1 MVKLS
6 PDIVIFDVDGVL
18 VDVRRSYQRSTVQT
32 VKYFTGRRVTYAD
45 VHRWKNRPGF
55 NDDWKL
61 TTAWVAELGH
71 PVPYAEVKAKF
82 EEFYWGPKRDG
93 DGNVARER
101 WLVPVAR
108 LKKWAARAHLAIFTG
123 RTREELQ
130 HTLDMF
136 HVEQFFRTIVTVN
149 DVSRPKPDP
158 EGLRKILGSSDARS
172 AVYVGD
178 NIDDALASRGAH
190 VPFLGVLPRNS
201 LARQHRAASL
211 RKEGAIVVLGSV
223 LELEKVWR

>member
-1 MVKLS
+1 MVKIS
-6 PDIVIFDVDGVL
+6 PEIVIFDVDGVL
-18 VDVRRSYQRSTVQT
+18 VDVRQSYHRSTIQT
-32 VKYFTGRRVTYAD
+32 VKYFTGRRVTYND

-82 EEFYWGPKRDG
+82 EEFYWGPKRNG
-93 DGNVARER
+93 DGNVASER
-101 WLVPVAR
+101 WLVPAIR

-149 DVSRPKPDP
+149 DISRPKPDP
-158 EGLRKILGSSDARS
+158 EGLQRILGKADKRM
-172 AVYVGD
+172 AVYLGD
-178 NIDDALASRGAH
+178 NIDDALASRSAG
-190 VPFLGVLPRNS
+190 VPFLGVLPHRS
-201 LARQHRAASL
+201 LAQRHRATSL
-211 RKEGAIVVLGSV
+211 RKEGAIAVLGNV
-223 LELEKVWR
+223 LELEKLWR

>member
-6 PDIVIFDVDGVL
+6 PQIVIFDVDGVL
-18 VDVRRSYQRSTVQT
+18 VDVRQSYHRSTIQA
-32 VKYFTGRRVTYAD
+32 VKHFTGRRVTYDD

-82 EEFYWGPKRDG
+82 EEFYWGPKRNG

-101 WLVPVAR
+101 WLLPASR

-130 HTLDMF
+130 HTLDRF

-149 DVSRPKPDP
+149 DISRPKPDP
-158 EGLRKILGSSDARS
+158 EGLQRILGKADRRS
-172 AVYVGD
+172 AVYLGD
-178 NIDDALASRGAH
+178 NIDDALASRDAS
-190 VPFLGVLPRNS
+190 VPFLGVLPRGGA
-201 LARQHRAASL
+201 ARRHRAASL
-211 RKEGAIVVLGSV
+211 RKEGAVAVLGSV
-223 LELEKVWR
+223 LELEKLWR